1 MPAHNPMAEKALEFQ
16 YNFMKSGGVKII
28 IDMLAK
34 NNFLSNTDMPTK
46 RCVSGK
52 CFRKVLLPVKFVKL
66 VCGLVYTIT
75 SCNINDE
82 LLFLRILLRT
92 LSENKTA

>member
-28 IDMLAK
+28 IDVLAK

-46 RCVSGK
+46 RGFGYCQDPDMRGK
-52 CFRKVLLPVKFVKL
+52 SKSPRSYLHHVTVVFSF
-66 VCGLVYTIT
+66 
-75 SCNINDE
+75 
-82 LLFLRILLRT
+82 
-92 LSENKTA
+92 